1 MKQPDPPHIPAQ
13 QPRSLSLF
21 TFVLGCLLLFLTALV
36 GLWHLLNRRQLPS
49 TPADVGLVFGTGL
62 HWKAQARVNMAAQLF
77 HQGCV
82 RYLIVSGGVLIPET
96 TITEAAWFRDALVR
110 RGVPDER
117 ILLEAQATNT
127 AENAT
132 YALPIIQAQLFQS
145 VVLIMSDFEG
155 IRAHLTAKRAWHGQ
169 GLTIYDCHR
178 PRRAIGIRGR
188 GGSAVKDGASP
199 AIPYRAW
206 FAIACGAICGGRPK
220 QSRGFSYAHRNIG
233 NTLLW

>member
-1 MKQPDPPHIPAQ
+1 MTHA
-13 QPRSLSLF
+13 LSLF
-21 TFVLGCLLLFLTALV
+21 TFTLGCLLLLFAALV
-36 GLWHLLNRRQLPS
+36 SLGHLLNRRRLPS

-62 HWKAQARVNMAAQLF
+62 HWKAHARVTMAAQLF
-77 HQGCV
+77 HRGCV

-117 ILLEAQATNT
+117 ILSEAQATNT

-132 YALPIIQAQLFQS
+132 YALPIIRAQHFQS

-169 GLTIYDCHR
+169 GLTIYDCHAPSTGHWNPWTWWLSR
-178 PRRAIGIRGR
+178 EGWSLTRYTVRRLVR
-188 GGSAVKDGASP
+188 
-199 AIPYRAW
+199 YRLW
-206 FAIACGAICGGRPK
+206 
-220 QSRGFSYAHRNIG
+220 SY
-233 NTLLW
+233 LWRAA